1 MMIEFVMEGAK
12 VKIVYNENDEDAA
25 ETKRLCEKAGGNG
38 NPVN

>member
-25 ETKRLCEKAGGNG
+25 EN
-38 NPVN
+38 